1 MLATLDRIQLAV
13 PNAEEAAETFAEYFE
28 SAAVREGELP
38 HLQAHMMVI
47 GLGDSEVELLEPT
60 GQGPVKDFVDTWGGG
75 LFAVGFTTP
84 DISDMLTRITRN
96 QAHMTVVGDRI
107 HLEPHSITGL
117 RAVISPVPDREAVPV
132 GSLSHIYEVTNPVSD
147 LQAATDYYT
156 DLFGLDAEKFNAI
169 SSKQYGYTGTLT
181 LFDPPKRL
189 DRIEVTQITDY
200 DAAMGL
206 FHQRRGN
213 GLYMCFAEVEDFAA
227 LRERL
232 ERSGARYGL
241 DVPPKE
247 GAESDV
253 LFIHPKSL
261 HGTFMGIS
269 QTDAAWRWSSGST
282 YH

>member
-1 MLATLDRIQLAV
+1 MLTKLDRIQIAV
-13 PNAEEAAETFAEYFE
+13 PNAQEAAETFTEYFD

-38 HLQAHMMVI
+38 HLKAHMTVI
-47 GLGDSEVELLEPT
+47 GLGDSEVELLEAT
-60 GQGPVKDFVDTWGGG
+60 GEGPVKDFVDLWGGG

-84 DISDMLTRITRN
+84 DMGDMLNRIMRS
-96 QAHMTVVGDRI
+96 QSQMTMVGDRI
-107 HLEPHSITGL
+107 HLEPHSATGL
-117 RAVISPVPDREAVPV
+117 RAVISPVPDTEAVNV
-132 GSLSHIYEVTNPVSD
+132 GLLSHIYEVTNPVSD

-156 DLFGLDAEKFNAI
+156 DLFGLDPEKFNPI
-169 SSKQYGYTGTLT
+169 SSEQYGYIGTLT
-181 LFDPPKRL
+181 LFDPPTRL

-200 DAAMGL
+200 DAAMGR

-213 GLYMCFAEVEDFAA
+213 GLYMCFAEVDDFAA

-232 ERSGARYGL
+232 EGSGARYGL
-241 DVPPKE
+241 DVPPDE
-247 GAESDV
+247 GAEPDV

-269 QTDAAWRWSSGST
+269 QTGAAWRWSSGST